1 MRLKKHLYA
10 CICMLLIGIGSLQA
24 KEVTLTEAG
33 TLSGK
38 ISDSELT
45 TLTELTVNGPING
58 SDIQI
63 IRAMGGT
70 LKTLN
75 LKNANIVEGGNSYYL
90 TDYFTQNDVIG
101 DYMFYAMTALE
112 KIVMPKDVWSIGSWN
127 YNNPWNADKTSLSSH
142 AKTYNTDEND
152 SNFGCASFYQ
162 CVNLKQIEF
171 PESLIHIGA
180 KAFGNCVKL
189 ASITIPEG
197 VELLGGYVFINCT
210 DLVSASLPST
220 FGNPNKTT
228 NCDVSYTGWGDISG
242 TSSTW
247 SNGFSNL
254 FFKCPKLK
262 DVTLAE
268 GIKYLGVR
276 MFRNCSSIASITL
289 PSTLKRVNS
298 AFVGCTGLTTL
309 SFPDELT
316 EIGSQEGCTGLTTLT
331 IPAGVIIN
339 DFKCTNCTALTNIN
353 LKGSVGTEIPANAF
367 SGCTALK
374 SINLFESITTIGNN
388 AFKDCTSL
396 TQLTMPASL
405 ASIGEYAFQNTG
417 LTGVAL

>member
-1 MRLKKHLYA
+1 MYGLSARGITIIPGMLIKQVSQAMPRLTIRMK
-10 CICMLLIGIGSLQA
+10 M
-24 KEVTLTEAG
+24 
-33 TLSGK
+33 
-38 ISDSELT
+38 
-45 TLTELTVNGPING
+45 TVIL
-58 SDIQI
+58 D
-63 IRAMGGT
+63 A
-70 LKTLN
+70 
-75 LKNANIVEGGNSYYL
+75 
-90 TDYFTQNDVIG
+90 
-101 DYMFYAMTALE
+101 
-112 KIVMPKDVWSIGSWN
+112 
-127 YNNPWNADKTSLSSH
+127 
-142 AKTYNTDEND
+142 
-152 SNFGCASFYQ
+152 ASFYQ

-316 EIGSQEGCTGLTTLT
+316 ELAVRKVAQDLPPSPFRQVSSST
-331 IPAGVIIN
+331 ILNAR
-339 DFKCTNCTALTNIN
+339 TAQ
-353 LKGSVGTEIPANAF
+353 P
-367 SGCTALK
+367 
-374 SINLFESITTIGNN
+374 
-388 AFKDCTSL
+388 
-396 TQLTMPASL
+396 
-405 ASIGEYAFQNTG
+405 
-417 LTGVAL
+417 